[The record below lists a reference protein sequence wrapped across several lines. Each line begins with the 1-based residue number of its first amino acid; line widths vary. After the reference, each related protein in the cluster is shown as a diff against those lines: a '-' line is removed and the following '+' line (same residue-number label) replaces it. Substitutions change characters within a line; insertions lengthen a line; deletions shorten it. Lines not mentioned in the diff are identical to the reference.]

1 MHKSPAKKP
10 TESPLPMLRF
20 FIPWIILLCLATP
33 ILAQDINIYSYRQPS
48 LIDPLLQQFE
58 RDSGLRVTITFLN
71 KGVLERLRA
80 EGDHS
85 PADLILTSDIARLHA
100 IVAADLTQAVRS
112 PILNKNIPAQ
122 FRDPDNHW
130 FGLTARARA
139 IYASK
144 TRVSPKEITTYRD
157 LAHPKWRGRIC
168 TRAGTHPYNLA
179 LTSAFLLHHGT
190 EATTVW
196 LQGIKANLARKP
208 QGNDRAQ
215 IKAIFAGACD
225 IALGNTYYMAEMLA
239 DPDQRAAGES
249 VQIVFP
255 KFENGGTHVNLSG
268 IAMTRAAPNRANAV
282 RLMEY
287 LSTAKAQQIYAESLG
302 EYPLKAGA
310 EPSALV
316 ASWGDVAFDNLDLIA
331 IAKLRGQALRLIETV
346 GFDR

>member
-1 MHKSPAKKP
+1 MGSK
-10 TESPLPMLRF
+10 
-20 FIPWIILLCLATP
+20 
-33 ILAQDINIYSYRQPS
+33 
-48 LIDPLLQQFE
+48 
-58 RDSGLRVTITFLN
+58 
-71 KGVLERLRA
+71 
-80 EGDHS
+80 
-85 PADLILTSDIARLHA
+85 
-100 IVAADLTQAVRS
+100 
-112 PILNKNIPAQ
+112 ILNKNIPAQ

-190 EATTVW
+190 EATTAW

-249 VQIVFP
+249 VRIVFP

-268 IAMTRAAPNRANAV
+268 IAMTRAAPNRANA
-282 RLMEY
+282 
-287 LSTAKAQQIYAESLG
+287 TAVDGVFIHRQSPADLCRILGRISLESG
-302 EYPLKAGA
+302 GR
-310 EPSALV
+310 
-316 ASWGDVAFDNLDLIA
+316 A
-331 IAKLRGQALRLIETV
+331 IRV
-346 GFDR
+346 